1 MAMNMKQG
9 KAILMLAATSLIFTS
24 QARAADATTQA
35 DGTRPVAV
43 VGVYAR
49 HAGGKIVYH
58 YRVTN
63 NSQQNITA
71 VTIGHD
77 EQNDGNPKN
86 DVNELHDL
94 PSGWNAKLGIPSTSS
109 NSPTGWRDSVV
120 APEDNVAHAIA
131 WAAMNDRSPQIRT
144 GQTSNKMSVSLDKP
158 DSSYLGGHALVT
170 FSGGN
175 PVNLTVPVNRLDVTP
190 PSLMVIL
197 SPDTIISK
205 NNQLVAIKASFI
217 LKDDY
222 DRMPEIKLESIT
234 ANEFLEPNDIRD
246 ASYGL
251 DDRYFKVLA
260 AGKSMGG
267 RIYTVTYSATDASGN
282 QTISSATVTVTAPV
296 AAPAFGT
303 TSESVPEVE
312 YENNN
317 AKTMSK

>member
-1 MAMNMKQG
+1 MKQS
-9 KAILMLAATSLIFTS
+9 KAILMLAVTGLTSLAFAS
-24 QARAADATTQA
+24 QACASNA
-35 DGTRPVAV
+35 VV

-49 HAGGKIVYH
+49 HSGGKIAYH

-71 VTIGHD
+71 VTIGRD
-77 EQNDGNPKN
+77 DQNDGNPNN
-86 DVNELHDL
+86 DVNELLDL
-94 PSGWNAKLGIPSTSS
+94 PSGWNVKLGIPSTSS
-109 NSPTGWRDSVV
+109 NSPTGWRVSMI
-120 APEDNVAHAIA
+120 APEENVAHAIA
-131 WAAMNDRSPQIRT
+131 WEAINDHSPRILT
-144 GQTSNKMSVSLDKP
+144 GQTVDKMSVSLDKA
-158 DSSYLGGHALVT
+158 DNSYLSGHALVT
-170 FSGGN
+170 FSDGN
-175 PVNLTVPVNRLDVTP
+175 PINLTVPIVRLDTTP

-197 SPDTIISK
+197 SPDTLVSQSNK
-205 NNQLVAIKASFI
+205 LVAIKASFI

-251 DDRYFKVLA
+251 DDRYFKLLA
-260 AGKSMGG
+260 ASKSMGG

-282 QTISSATVTVTAPV
+282 QRIASATVTVTTSA

-303 TSESVPEVE
+303 TSASAPVK

-317 AKTMSK
+317 ADTMSK